1 MTRVLF
7 VSHSAELN
15 GAELWLLET
24 LKRLD
29 RDRYRPTL
37 VTPCP
42 GPLNDSASALGLD
55 VHVVPMKWW
64 LTERSRVWRQPLAG
78 LLNAAGVRKVAD
90 VARSTG
96 AVMVF
101 SNSAAMSIGA
111 RAARSIGVPHV
122 WAVHEILGGRR
133 PFLHHILGRR
143 AAVNFIL
150 RNSARVIVN
159 SEASRAAFPA
169 NEKLRLIYN
178 GVDVINGDVRK
189 QAALRAEFGIKDGDL
204 VAGVIGKIYEGKGQR
219 EALQA
224 GVSLASRYPRL
235 KWLIVGAVR
244 DKRYARGLSD
254 LVRAAGIGDRVHF
267 TGYHPDLLDLLKI
280 MTVVVIPSV
289 VESFGRVALEAM
301 AAGVPV
307 VAVRAGG
314 LPEIVVHG
322 ENGFLAETR
331 DPANIADM
339 LDFVL
344 RNPDKARWAAE
355 NGLKTVRAKFS
366 VERQVRGVE
375 SVLEE
380 FVKD

>member
-1 MTRVLF
+1 MIRVLF

-15 GAELWLLET
+15 GAELWLFET

-29 RDRYRPTL
+29 RGRYRPTL
-37 VTPCP
+37 VTPRP
-42 GPLNDSASALGLD
+42 GPLNDSASALGID

-78 LLNAAGVRKVAD
+78 LLNAVGVRKVAD
-90 VARSTG
+90 VARLSG
-96 AVMVF
+96 AGLVF
-101 SNSAAMSIGA
+101 SNSAAMSSGA
-111 RAARSIGVPHV
+111 RAARAVGVPHV
-122 WAVHEILGGRR
+122 WAVHEILGGQR

-169 NEKLRLIYN
+169 NEKLRLVYN
-178 GVDVINGDVRK
+178 GVDVKDGDERR
-189 QAALRAEFGIKDGDL
+189 QAALRKKLGIRDEDI
-204 VAGVIGKIYEGKGQR
+204 VAGVVGKIYEGKGQR

-224 GVSLASRYPRL
+224 AASLAPRYPRL

-244 DKRYARGLSD
+244 DERYARGLSE
-254 LVRAAGIGDRVHF
+254 LVRAAGIADRIRF
-267 TGYHPDLLDLLKI
+267 TGYHPDLVDLLKI

-314 LPEIVVHG
+314 LPEIVAHG

-331 DPANIADM
+331 DPANIAGM

-344 RNPDKARWAAE
+344 RNPDKAKRAAE
-355 NGLKTVRAKFS
+355 NGLKTVRDKFT

-375 SVLEE
+375 SVLAE
-380 FVKD
+380 VAKD